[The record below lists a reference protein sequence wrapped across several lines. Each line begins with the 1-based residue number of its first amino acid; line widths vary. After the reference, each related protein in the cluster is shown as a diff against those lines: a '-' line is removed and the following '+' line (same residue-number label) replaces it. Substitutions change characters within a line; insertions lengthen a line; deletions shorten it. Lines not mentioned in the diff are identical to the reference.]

1 MLVFRAETMTTPESP
16 RSVLAL
22 DRAGMEAVA
31 GELGLP
37 RYRAGQILKN
47 VYSRF
52 ARVFSEMTDLP
63 ASLREGLAAK
73 LSWPDIKIDGMQHD
87 PTGPTDKL
95 LITLADGAKI
105 EAVVMGNRNRPP
117 TLCVSSQV
125 GCPLG
130 CKFCATGLMGFKRN
144 LTYDEMFGQIWHLFA
159 YLRREQ
165 GLKAAPNIVFM
176 GMGEPL
182 LNRKNLFATL
192 FAITDPERLAL
203 GDRHVT
209 VSTIGIP
216 EGIRELAHLE
226 LSVNLALSLHHPE
239 EAPRRDLM
247 PYAKAPL
254 EEVMDALEEYARA
267 TRRLVTF
274 EYILLSGVNDR
285 AEEASSLIRLI
296 RAFGHPALVN
306 LIPYNAVDET
316 PYQTSPRGTTTRFME
331 QLKSA
336 GIRTT
341 LRRTQGTKI
350 DAACGQLALKGFVGP
365 DPKGLTTIS
374 MR

>member
-1 MLVFRAETMTTPESP
+1 MTTLD
-16 RSVLAL
+16 RSLLAL
-22 DRAGMEAVA
+22 DRPAMEALA
-31 GELGLP
+31 DELGVP

-47 VYSRF
+47 VYERHVRSF
-52 ARVFSEMTDLP
+52 DEMTDLP
-63 ASLREGLAAK
+63 SGLRATLAETLA
-73 LSWPDIKIDGMQHD
+73 WPDLSIAGLQHE

-95 LITLADGAKI
+95 LLTLADGSKI

-125 GCPLG
+125 GCALG
-130 CKFCATGLMGFKRN
+130 CRFCATGLMGFKRN
-144 LTYDEMFGQIWHLFA
+144 LTYNELFGQIWLLFA
-159 YLRREQ
+159 YLRREK

-192 FAITDPERLAL
+192 SAITDPDRLGL

-216 EGIRELAHLE
+216 EGIRELSR
-226 LSVNLALSLHHPE
+226 LSLGVNLALSLHHPE
-239 EAPRRDLM
+239 EGPRRELM
-247 PYAKAPL
+247 PFARASL
-254 EEVMDALEEYARA
+254 SEVMDALTEYAVR
-267 TRRLVTF
+267 TKRLVTF
-274 EYILLSGVNDR
+274 EYILLAGVNDR
-285 AEEASSLIRLI
+285 SDEAAALIRLI
-296 RAFGHPALVN
+296 RAFGHPSLVN
-306 LIPYNAVDET
+306 LIPYNPVAQTPFET
-316 PYQTSPRGTTTRFME
+316 SAKGATTRFIE

-350 DAACGQLALKGFVGP
+350 DAACGQLALKGFVEP
-365 DPKGLTTIS
+365 EAVPVN
-374 MR
+374 MAVR

>member
-1 MLVFRAETMTTPESP
+1 MTAPQSI
-16 RSVLAL
+16 LAL
-22 DRAGMEAVA
+22 DRPELEAVVA
-31 GELGLP
+31 GLGLP
-37 RYRAGQILKN
+37 RFRAGQILKN
-47 VYSRF
+47 LYGRY
-52 ARVFSEMTDLP
+52 ARNFGEMTDLP
-63 ASLREGLAAK
+63 AALRDSLATQLA
-73 LSWPDIKIDGMQHD
+73 WPELAIDGLQHD
-87 PTGPTDKL
+87 ESGPTDKL
-95 LITLADGAKI
+95 LLTLADGAKI

-144 LTYDEMFGQIWHLFA
+144 LTFDELFGQIWHLFA

-165 GLKAAPNIVFM
+165 GLRAAPNIVFM

-182 LNRKNLFATL
+182 LNRKHLFATL
-192 FAITDPERLAL
+192 AAITDPERLGL

-216 EGIRELAHLE
+216 EGIRELAHLD

-254 EEVMDALEEYARA
+254 SEVMDALGEYARV
-267 TRRLVTF
+267 TKRLVTF
-274 EYILLSGVNDR
+274 EYILLAGVNDR

-296 RAFGHPALVN
+296 RAFGHPSLVN
-306 LIPYNAVDET
+306 LIPYNPVDET
-316 PYQTSPRGTTTRFME
+316 PYGTSPKGTTARFME

-365 DPKGLTTIS
+365 NTRGPETLL

>member
-1 MLVFRAETMTTPESP
+1 MNAESRPLFALSKPE
-16 RSVLAL
+16 L
-22 DRAGMEAVA
+22 EAVLVSL
-31 GELGLP
+31 GEP
-37 RYRAGQILKN
+37 KYRAAQVLKN
-47 VYSRF
+47 TYQRWARSF
-52 ARVFSEMTDLP
+52 AEMTDLP
-63 ASLREGLAAK
+63 AGLRDK
-73 LSWPDIKIDGMQHD
+73 LGGVLTYPPITVDGMQHD
-87 PTGPTDKL
+87 PGGPTDKL
-95 LITLADGAKI
+95 LLSLADGAKV

-144 LTYDEMFGQIWHLFA
+144 LTFDELFGQIWLLFA
-159 YLRREQ
+159 YLKREQ
-165 GLKAAPNIVFM
+165 GLKASPNIVFM

-182 LNRKNLFATL
+182 LNRRNLFATL
-192 FAITDPERLAL
+192 EAITDPDRLGL

-216 EGIRELAHLE
+216 EGIRELAHMSLG
-226 LSVNLALSLHHPE
+226 VNLALSLHHPE

-247 PYAKAPL
+247 PFAKAPL
-254 EEVMDALEEYARA
+254 DEVMDALTEYSRV
-267 TRRLVTF
+267 TKRLVTF

-285 AEEASSLIRLI
+285 PEEAAGLIRLI
-296 RAFGHPALVN
+296 RAFGHPSLVN
-306 LIPYNAVDET
+306 LIPYNPVGGT
-316 PYQTSPRGTTTRFME
+316 PYGTTPRGRTQAFME

-350 DAACGQLALKGFVGP
+350 DAACGQLALKGFTP
-365 DPKGLTTIS
+365 ERPATTAV
-374 MR
+374 R

>member
-1 MLVFRAETMTTPESP
+1 MNAESKSLFALTRPE
-16 RSVLAL
+16 LEAL
-22 DRAGMEAVA
+22 LTER
-31 GELGLP
+31 GEP
-37 RYRAGQILKN
+37 KYRAAQVLKN
-47 VYSRF
+47 TYQRYARSF
-52 ARVFSEMTDLP
+52 AEMTDLP
-63 ASLREGLAAK
+63 AALREKLAGW
-73 LSWPDIKIDGMQHD
+73 LTHPDLKIDGLQHD
-87 PTGPTDKL
+87 ESGPTDKL
-95 LITLADGAKI
+95 LLTLADGAKV

-144 LTYDEMFGQIWHLFA
+144 LTFDELFGQIWLLFA
-159 YLRREQ
+159 YLKREQ

-182 LNRKNLFATL
+182 LNRRNLFATL
-192 FAITDPERLAL
+192 AAITDPERLGL

-216 EGIRELAHLE
+216 DGIRELAHLD
-226 LSVNLALSLHHPE
+226 LGVNLALSLHHPE

-247 PYAKAPL
+247 PFAKAPL
-254 EEVMDALEEYARA
+254 VEVMDALTEYAVV

-274 EYILLSGVNDR
+274 EYILLAGVNDR
-285 AEEASSLIRLI
+285 PEEADGLIRLI
-296 RAFGHPALVN
+296 RKFGHPALVN
-306 LIPYNAVDET
+306 LIPYNPVGGT
-316 PYQTSPRGTTTRFME
+316 PYGTSSKGRTAGFME
-331 QLKSA
+331 QLKNA

-350 DAACGQLALKGFVGP
+350 DAACGQLALKGFP
-365 DPKGLTTIS
+365 TLTPAPTTAV
-374 MR
+374 R